1 MQYRVEMHDRLGRVT
16 AISDEIIGPDSATDY
31 QRLAKR
37 NFLNFRAPRGM
48 PHYSCHVMAGDR
60 EIGSYSRLHLI
71 LETC

>member
-1 MQYRVEMHDRLGRVT
+1 MQYRVEMRDRLGRIT

-48 PHYSCHVMAGDR
+48 PHYTAMSWL
-60 EIGSYSRLHLI
+60 EIARSAAI
-71 LETC
+71 PACT